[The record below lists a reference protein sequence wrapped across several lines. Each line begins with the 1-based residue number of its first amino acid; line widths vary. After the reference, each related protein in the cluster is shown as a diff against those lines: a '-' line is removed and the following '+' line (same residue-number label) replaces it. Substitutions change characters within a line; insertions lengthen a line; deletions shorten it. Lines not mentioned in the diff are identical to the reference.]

1 MANYY
6 DTARRWRDRCLGIDD
21 RPNLKNQRLIAEDD
35 RIFSYGSHFEI
46 ARALRDNRGAFRGW
60 LISGDRF
67 SNTTSKHQ
75 AEVRAAI
82 NSGMSAPQVII
93 PYSAL
98 QAASILFD
106 TIGIVHAKGDWQE
119 TWQETSY
126 TFPDSAKWEYET
138 EQIVGSGGW
147 HHTKTDEWDH
157 SAPSWNKPKDR
168 NPADRWRSSGES
180 YEDFQERV
188 RRHIQQHGE
197 WEWVDYVR
205 KNTGRKRIVDKRRSW
220 VEWDLIDFPESPTGV
235 AYVREHSRHRLGES
249 LITAKVQYRGRQ
261 RCRDCKGTGE
271 VEPYSERFADDEGY
285 GPLTATQDH
294 YFLNQDAYLRRLE
307 NDEWIGRHRTVAATR
322 LVTRCATCGGSRWN
336 SVWKQRQAWFL
347 SGFDANE
354 ARTSYFFCELP
365 PGVKP
370 MTVDEAYATLKPQAV
385 VTAEALGREVQ
396 RQGDI
401 YWIPMPDLTT
411 KDLKAEGTYT
421 KREVKYEK
429 RQWGPSRA
437 ISYSDAS
444 VLSTNHTVTEKVVV
458 GRLTYAKG
466 IMRHEPDG
474 RMPDHARIKL
484 GDGKT
489 WGLVVKN
496 TVPIGA

>member
-6 DTARRWRDRCLGIDD
+6 DTARRWRDVCLGITDK
-21 RPNLKNQRLIAEDD
+21 PNLKNDRLIARGDS
-35 RIFSYGSHFEI
+35 IFSYGSHFEI
-46 ARALRDNRGAFRGW
+46 ARALRDNRGGHRGW
-60 LISGDRF
+60 LINGDRF

-75 AEVRAAI
+75 AEVRGAI
-82 NSGMSAPQVII
+82 NAGMSAPQVII

-119 TWQETSY
+119 VWQETSY
-126 TFPDSAKWEYET
+126 TFPDSAKWMWET
-138 EQIVGSGGW
+138 EQIPGSGGW
-147 HHTKTDEWDH
+147 HHTKTNEWDH
-157 SAPSWNKPKDR
+157 SAPSWSKPKEP

-180 YEDFQERV
+180 YEEFEERV
-188 RRHIQQHGE
+188 RLHIKEHGQ
-197 WEWVDYVR
+197 WEWVDYER
-205 KNTGRKRIVDKRRSW
+205 RNTGHKSIRDKRRSW
-220 VEWDLIDFPESPTGV
+220 IEWDLIDFPDSPTGV

-261 RCRDCKGTGE
+261 KCRDCQGTGI
-271 VEPYSERFADDEGY
+271 VEPYSEQFADDEGY
-285 GPLTATQDH
+285 GPLTASQERWAPDFEH
-294 YFLNQDAYLRRLE
+294 YRESVKEGWVR
-307 NDEWIGRHRTVAATR
+307 RHRTVAATR
-322 LVTRCATCGGSRWN
+322 MTTRCATCGGARWN
-336 SVWKQRQAWFL
+336 QVWRQRQAYFL

-365 PGVKP
+365 PGVRP
-370 MTVDEAYATLKPQAV
+370 MTVAEAYDTLKPQAV
-385 VTAEALGREVQ
+385 ITAEALGRDVM

-411 KDLKAEGTYT
+411 KDLKAQGRFTR
-421 KREVKYEK
+421 REVKYEP
-429 RQWGPSRA
+429 RAWGPPRA

-444 VLSTNHTVTEKVVV
+444 VLSTNHTVTEKVQV

-474 RMPDHARIKL
+474 RQPDHARIKL